1 MSLSIVSRVPSR
13 LALPSRGHEL
23 GGLVEPHAQSH
34 VNRLHAQPD
43 CEMRL
48 AAHGLA
54 IEHQVLR
61 PRCNQL
67 RTAISSHNSRN
78 TINSFHVPLSKYR
91 VGQTYQTLV
100 RIDIPHHDIAINHRL
115 KSHTS
120 HLHCEAPQRS
130 ISHALDRL

>member
-23 GGLVEPHAQSH
+23 GGLMEPHAQSH

-43 CEMRL
+43 REMRL

-54 IEHQVLR
+54 VEHQVLR

-67 RTAISSHNSRN
+67 RIAFLYTTQEIPLILFTYHFPN
-78 TINSFHVPLSKYR
+78 TEWAKLIR
-91 VGQTYQTLV
+91 
-100 RIDIPHHDIAINHRL
+100 
-115 KSHTS
+115 
-120 HLHCEAPQRS
+120 HLFVS
-130 ISHALDRL
+130 IFPIMILR